1 MRKPLTTTSPAGF
14 DRRHVLAGL
23 GATLIA
29 TPRAFAGAS
38 PEQIGQRLAQ
48 AQQDGRVS
56 GLHALLV
63 SQGGKLVFEH
73 YGQGDDEQAGRGPLG
88 TVVFGPDVPH
98 DLRSVSKGVVG
109 LAYGI
114 ALAAGKVP
122 PPEAK
127 LYEQFPDYP
136 DLAGQSGRDRVTIHH
151 ALSMTLGLD
160 WDELTVPY
168 SDPRN
173 AETAMEASPD
183 RFRFML
189 ERPIVGEPGARW
201 TYCGGATALLGRLIA
216 RGTGETLLAYCRR
229 VLFDP
234 MGFGPVAWAQGRD
247 GEYRAA
253 SGLRLLPRD
262 LLKIGQLVHAGG
274 VWNGDQIVPRDWM
287 KRAITLRWR
296 SGMVAATAITGIS
309 APMPLPRHSAS
320 NPGSA
325 ALGGAVSAC
334 TFFLRSTSSSRSTAA
349 TTTSPARNRGV
360 STMSSSA
367 RSCCQASSRFRVRP
381 ASTACLSYPFDP
393 DNYMTNEQRLT
404 SSNNSTHASVARTQ
418 SRSSP

>member
-1 MRKPLTTTSPAGF
+1 MRKALTATSPAGL

-73 YGQGDDEQAGRGPLG
+73 YGQGDDEQASRGPLG
-88 TVVFGPDVPH
+88 TVVFGPEVPH
-98 DLRSVSKGVVG
+98 DLRSVSKGVIG

-127 LYEQFPDYP
+127 LYEQFPGYP
-136 DLAGQSGRDRVTIHH
+136 DLAGQPGRDRLTIHH

-168 SDPRN
+168 RDPRN

-183 RFRFML
+183 RLRFIL

-216 RGTGETLLAYCRR
+216 RGTGEPLLAYCRR

-234 MGFGPVAWAQGRD
+234 IGFGPVAWAQGRD

-274 VWNGDQIVPRDWM
+274 VWNGDQIVPRDWV
-287 KRAITLRWR
+287 KRAITPAVAIGDGRRYGYHWYLGAHAAAASQRLEPWVGGIGWGGQR
-296 SGMVAATAITGIS
+296 LYVFPALDLVVAQHCGNYNKSGT
-309 APMPLPRHSAS
+309 
-320 NPGSA
+320 
-325 ALGGAVSAC
+325 
-334 TFFLRSTSSSRSTAA
+334 
-349 TTTSPARNRGV
+349 
-360 STMSSSA
+360 
-367 RSCCQASSRFRVRP
+367 
-381 ASTACLSYPFDP
+381 
-393 DNYMTNEQRLT
+393 EQRRINDVIISEIVLPGF
-404 SSNNSTHASVARTQ
+404 V
-418 SRSSP
+418 